1 MMSAS
6 PTPPSAL
13 DLGREILTLIAT
25 VNRLDGQI
33 QAQMSNLAAGMA
45 AEREARAIM
54 EARLR
59 EDLARNKSESDT
71 RTDVLQ
77 QTIDRMASETHQI
90 KTRIWFASGIAAAV
104 LWIAS
109 NLLPTLIGFFFRAIT
124 P

>member
-6 PTPPSAL
+6 TPPANL

-33 QAQMSNLAAGMA
+33 QAQMSNITAGMA
-45 AEREARAIM
+45 AEREARAVM

-59 EDLARNKSESDT
+59 EDLAKHKSEAEARAADLQ
-71 RTDVLQ
+71 RTVE
-77 QTIDRMASETHQI
+77 RMASETHQI

-109 NLLPTLIGFFFRAIT
+109 NLLPTLIGVFLRA
-124 P
+124 PSP

>member
-6 PTPPSAL
+6 TPPANS

-33 QAQMSNLAAGMA
+33 QAQFSNITAGMA
-45 AEREARAIM
+45 AEREARALM

-59 EDLARNKSESDT
+59 KDLAKNKAEADARAT
-71 RTDVLQ
+71 EMQKTVERMVL
-77 QTIDRMASETHQI
+77 ETHQI
-90 KTRIWFASGIAAAV
+90 RTRIWFASGVAAAV

-109 NLLPTLIGFFFRAIT
+109 NILPFLITAFIRT
-124 P
+124 PTP

>member
-1 MMSAS
+1 MSSVPSS
-6 PTPPSAL
+6 PHAV

-33 QAQMSNLAAGMA
+33 QAQMSNIAAAMV
-45 AEREARAIM
+45 AEREARAVM
-54 EARLR
+54 EAHLR
-59 EDLARNKSESDT
+59 EDLARHKTEADA
-71 RTDVLQ
+71 RTDNLQ
-77 QTIDRMASETHQI
+77 KTIERMAVETHQI

-109 NLLPTLIGFFFRAIT
+109 NILPTAIGFFLRASM

>member
-6 PTPPSAL
+6 TPPTNL

-33 QAQMSNLAAGMA
+33 QAQFSNITAGMA
-45 AEREARAIM
+45 AEREARAVM

-59 EDLARNKSESDT
+59 EDLAKHKAEAEARADA
-71 RTDVLQ
+71 LQ
-77 QTIDRMASETHQI
+77 KTVERMAGETYQI

-109 NLLPTLIGFFFRAIT
+109 NVLPSFIT
-124 P
+124 AFIRTPTP

>member
-6 PTPPSAL
+6 TPPANL

-33 QAQMSNLAAGMA
+33 QAQMANLTAGHA

-59 EDLARNKSESDT
+59 EDLAKSKTEAEARADA
-71 RTDVLQ
+71 LQ
-77 QTIDRMASETHQI
+77 KAVEMMASETHQL

-109 NLLPTLIGFFFRAIT
+109 NILPSLITAFIRT
-124 P
+124 PTP